1 MAALAADDL
10 WHDQFKCL
18 PDPQHNGV
26 PLDPVEKI
34 PGDIRDH
41 RGCSN
46 MQFSVN
52 PNGVQEPQVLWFP
65 QPFAAQLRTG

>member
-1 MAALAADDL
+1 VFYSGFCALHHSLFMAALAADDL

-18 PDPQHNGV
+18 PDPQHHGV

-34 PGDIRDH
+34 TGDIRDH

-46 MQFSVN
+46 IPLLDV
-52 PNGVQEPQVLWFP
+52 
-65 QPFAAQLRTG
+65 